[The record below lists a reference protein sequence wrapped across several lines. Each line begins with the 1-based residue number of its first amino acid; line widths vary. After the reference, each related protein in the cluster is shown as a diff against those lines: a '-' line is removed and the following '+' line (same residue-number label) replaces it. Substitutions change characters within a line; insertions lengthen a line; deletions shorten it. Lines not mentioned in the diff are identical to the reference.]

1 MVEVRELHEMAE
13 FEQVNALFDDIWHFG
28 TGAPPITVELMRA
41 LAHAGGYV
49 AGAFDGGRLA
59 GGSVGFLASGNALHS
74 HVTGT
79 AAGRG
84 IGLALKL
91 HQRRWALER
100 GLGRITWTYD
110 PLMRRN
116 AHFNLAKLG
125 ARPREYLPCFYGV
138 MDDAINRGDESDRL
152 LTVWPLS
159 DPHVERLARANALGR
174 ADALGQADALAR
186 AEPRGP
192 DGFPPDA
199 VVALADVGGR
209 PVAGPVDAGTVLVA
223 VPADIT
229 GLRGADPGT
238 AKTWRHAVRD
248 VLGGLMAEGRAVTGF
263 SGKSYYVVEK
273 M

>member
-13 FEQVNALFDDIWHFG
+13 FEQVDAVFDDIWHFG
-28 TGAPPITVELMRA
+28 TGAPPITIELMRA

-49 AGAFDGGRLA
+49 AGAFERGRLV

-84 IGLALKL
+84 IGFALKL

-100 GLGRITWTYD
+100 GLERITWTYD

-125 ARPREYLPCFYGV
+125 ARPSEYLPCFYGV

-159 DPHVERLARANALGR
+159 HPRVEALTR
-174 ADALGQADALAR
+174 QEA
-186 AEPRGP
+186 RGP
-192 DGFPPDA
+192 DGVPPDA

-209 PVAGPVDAGTVLVA
+209 PVAGPVDAATVLVA
-223 VPADIT
+223 VPADIA
-229 GLRGADPGT
+229 GLRDADPGT
-238 AKTWRHAVRD
+238 AKAWRHAVRD

-263 SGKSYYVVEK
+263 CGKSYYVVERL
-273 M
+273 

>member
-13 FEQVNALFDDIWHFG
+13 FEQVGAVFDDIWHFG
-28 TGAPPITVELMRA
+28 ASAPPITIELMRA

-49 AGAFDGGRLA
+49 AGAFERGRLV
-59 GGSVGFLASGNALHS
+59 GGSVGFLAVGNALHS

-84 IGLALKL
+84 IGFALKL

-100 GLGRITWTYD
+100 GLERITWTYD

-125 ARPREYLPCFYGV
+125 ARPSEYLPCFYGA
-138 MDDAINRGDESDRL
+138 MNDAINRGDESDRL

-159 DPHVERLARANALGR
+159 DPRVE
-174 ADALGQADALAR
+174 ALAR
-186 AEPRGP
+186 REPHVGASARQEARRP
-192 DGFPPDA
+192 DGVPPDGLPPGA

-223 VPADIT
+223 VPADIA
-229 GLRGADPGT
+229 GLRDADPGT
-238 AKTWRHAVRD
+238 AKAWRHAVRD

-263 SGKSYYVVEK
+263 CGKSYYVVERL
-273 M
+273 

>member
-13 FEQVNALFDDIWHFG
+13 FEQVDALFDDIWHFG

-49 AGAFDGGRLA
+49 AGAFDGGRLV
-59 GGSVGFLASGNALHS
+59 GGSVGFLAGGDALHS

-84 IGLALKL
+84 IGFALKL

-100 GLGRITWTYD
+100 GLERITWTYD

-138 MDDAINRGDESDRL
+138 MDDAINGGDESDRL

-159 DPHVERLARANALGR
+159 DARADGLA
-174 ADALGQADALAR
+174 QADAVGRAHALAQ

-192 DGFPPDA
+192 DGLPPGA

-223 VPADIT
+223 VPADIA

-238 AKTWRHAVRD
+238 ARTWRHAVRD